1 MDDLARYQGLGQ
13 FGRAYRMVYA
23 NDCHAPG
30 SVDRVLLERMVRICP
45 ETASY
50 LYRDYTSLA
59 ITYTTSRRPE
69 LERHLRSIGA
79 DRGSIEE
86 KVNAIVGLCRGL
98 TETAANRTE
107 DDLLFGGTE
116 EEVIQRGS
124 DWCTDLARVACVLAQ
139 VAGLPSRIVFL
150 ANTASAYS
158 GHAIVDIHRNSV
170 WGAVDSTNTI
180 VYQRSDGMPV
190 STWEIISE
198 PPLVDAGRSGLDPSG
213 EWTGQFRAAAPSNYR
228 VSDVETYDYT
238 VSSINAYYRSILSM
252 ASRGWPGG
260 PRWLHGEDDS

>member
-13 FGRAYRMVYA
+13 FGRAYRALYA

-30 SVDRVLLERMVRICP
+30 SVDRVLMERMVRICP

-59 ITYTTSRRPE
+59 ITYTMSRRPE

-79 DRGSIEE
+79 DRGSTEE
-86 KVNAIVGLCRGL
+86 KLKAIVGFCGSL
-98 TETAANRTE
+98 TETASDSAE
-107 DDLLFGGTE
+107 DLLFGGTE
-116 EEVIQRGS
+116 EKIIQRGS

-150 ANTASAYS
+150 ADTKSAYS
-158 GHAIVDIHRNSV
+158 GHAIVEIHRSRA
-170 WGAVDSTNTI
+170 WGAVDPTYTI

-198 PPLVDAGRSGLDPSG
+198 LPLVDAGRSGLDPSG
-213 EWTGQFRAAAPSNYR
+213 EWTGQFRGAALSNYLA
-228 VSDVETYDYT
+228 SDVERYDYT

-260 PRWLHGEDDS
+260 LRWLHGEDES